1 MNIIEIY
8 NKHRDKKRK
17 KEYII
22 DGYRIVID
30 DDYQVDRIS
39 ICLII
44 LSW

>member
-1 MNIIEIY
+1 MNIYEIY
-8 NKHRDKKRK
+8 NKHRDKIKK
-17 KEYII
+17 KEYNI

-39 ICLII
+39 ICFII